1 MAKTNNQ
8 TSVQLAPVHVQASY
22 TTVSDSNCSVF
33 TNESLYEFFTST
45 NYKDLGSHSIFRFIF
60 KHINY
65 LKKSQQSNYHQF
77 LKELQKNSI
86 TDDNVYIRDFF
97 TVQNNFFYQNFL
109 DTLQAVPVRGSVPL
123 RPSGPIAACNRNKT
137 YFNMFISMILARYGT
152 KQILSSFD
160 FNPSVVIKEAILTD
174 NLQIFKL
181 GLQKISEFNFTSL
194 LLNQYYGS
202 DKHEKRPKTFL
213 EIIFTTGQKI
223 ARYFINYIFAICE
236 QSPGS
241 QDGYVQV
248 MSEQSSRSVI
258 TTVLQYK
265 FLPFDTYV
273 KILKIATSNNL
284 CTLKEYKEFLFT
296 VYSDYNSLYKIAKL
310 LHSCPSQHIHSET
323 DTENFKIEDLLIY
336 SNYKPAF
343 KLAYLKN
350 QTQIEKEYPEW
361 IKTKFST
368 RVSFNSEVSKIN
380 SRILLKTVLLAA
392 LCNNSFNS
400 VITDNK
406 DTISELLKCLDFESL
421 KTFHDYKPLLEIQI
435 KPLMMF
441 GYFHENI
448 KIKNQQIYNN
458 IINMLS
464 EHIGGT
470 DEYGPIS
477 IIFEYL

>member
-33 TNESLYEFFTST
+33 TNESMYEFFTST
-45 NYKDLGSHSIFRFIF
+45 NYKDLGSHPIFRFIF

-97 TVQNNFFYQNFL
+97 TVQNDFFYQNFI
-109 DTLQAVPVRGSVPL
+109 D
-123 RPSGPIAACNRNKT
+123 NRNKT

-202 DKHEKRPKTFL
+202 DKHEKSPKTFL

-223 ARYFINYIFAICE
+223 ARYFINYIFATELC
-236 QSPGS
+236 
-241 QDGYVQV
+241 
-248 MSEQSSRSVI
+248 SRSII
-258 TTVLQYK
+258 TTVLQYR

-273 KILKIATSNNL
+273 KILKFATSNNL

-296 VYSDYNSLYKIAKL
+296 VYSSDYNDLYKIAKFL
-310 LHSCPSQHIHSET
+310 YSKTE
-323 DTENFKIEDLLIY
+323 TENFKIEDLLIY

-343 KLAYLKN
+343 KLAYFKN

-361 IKTKFST
+361 IKTKFSNLA
-368 RVSFNSEVSKIN
+368 SLNSEIYIKFNSCKFN
-380 SRILLKTVLLAA
+380 NKILLKTVILAA

-406 DTISELLKCLDFESL
+406 DTISDLLKCLDLESL
-421 KTFHDYKPLLEIQI
+421 KTFHDYKSLLNIQI

-458 IINMLS
+458 VINMLS
-464 EHIGGT
+464 ENIGGT

-477 IIFEYL
+477 MIFEYL